1 MYGAWECLV
10 SVSFV
15 RECSILLLL
24 VIGEVKG
31 IENMH
36 GGKYIGSVINGR
48 VGMIF
53 MFMLLVAFSYNI
65 RAEG

>member
-1 MYGAWECLV
+1 MFSIRFLCPGMFH
-10 SVSFV
+10 SFV
-15 RECSILLLL
+15 
-24 VIGEVKG
+24 IGGVVKG

-36 GGKYIGSVINGR
+36 GGKYIGPVIDGR

-65 RAEG
+65 RTDG